1 MSLLM
6 DALKR
11 AEESK
16 QDAAR
21 SMTRGNRPTTAELSL
36 EPVAGESAVP
46 AELPDLA
53 DHIEA
58 VDAELAATAPPP
70 PRPRPPAFALPPDSP
85 AAEAPVD
92 LGREAARNV
101 FAAKQPP
108 TPSRTPLWLGLGVA
122 GVAALGIAGYFYF
135 QLSSLNRSSLAGQ
148 AAPPV
153 RPTPAPAPTLVAP
166 VPPAPEAALLRPADT
181 PTASLM
187 SPPPPVRAARPLP
200 ASGESADSPPPPAG
214 IRFKRSPPA
223 PDPNVT
229 RGYAALQGDTLDQ
242 ARQAYEQAL
251 RSDPKNVDALLG
263 LAAIAQRQ
271 GRHGDA
277 ERLQQL
283 AYEADPKD
291 SAAQAAVV
299 ANATGDAVAV
309 ESRLRNLLAGQPES
323 PPLNFALGNLLSR
336 QNRWAEAQQAYFNAV
351 AGDGDNPDFLFNLA
365 VSLDHL
371 RQPKLAA
378 QHYRLALEAAER
390 RPAAFDRVRV
400 QKRLQELQ
408 P

>member
-21 SMTRGNRPTTAELSL
+21 AMTRSNRPGAPELSL
-36 EPVAGESAVP
+36 EPVTGDNVP
-46 AELPDLA
+46 AELPELA

-58 VDAELAATAPPP
+58 VDAELAAASAEPART
-70 PRPRPPAFALPPDSP
+70 RPPAFVTPPERP
-85 AAEAPVD
+85 APAPQIDASRDV
-92 LGREAARNV
+92 ARNV

-108 TPSRTPLWLGLGVA
+108 AAPDRTMLWIGLGIT
-122 GVAALGIAGYFYF
+122 GIAAIGIAVYFYF
-135 QLSSLNRSSLAGQ
+135 QLAALGSNSLAGRTTPPIAQQ
-148 AAPPV
+148 AAP
-153 RPTPAPAPTLVAP
+153 APAVA
-166 VPPAPEAALLRPADT
+166 T
-181 PTASLM
+181 
-187 SPPPPVRAARPLP
+187 PPVRAPELEP
-200 ASGESADSPPPPAG
+200 APTTPPTAVLLPPPERTAPSAPTSASTLD
-214 IRFKRSPPA
+214 SPPA
-223 PDPNVT
+223 PAAVRIKRSPAAPDPDVS
-229 RGYAALQGDTLDQ
+229 RGYAALRGDTLDQ
-242 ARQAYEQAL
+242 AQHAYEQAL
-251 RSDPKNVDALLG
+251 RKDAKNVDALLG
-263 LAAIAQRQ
+263 LAAVAQRQ
-271 GRHGDA
+271 GRQADA

-299 ANATGDAVAV
+299 ANATGDAVAL
-309 ESRLRNLLAGQPES
+309 ESRLRNLLASQPES
-323 PPLNFALGNLLSR
+323 APLNFALGNLLSR
-336 QNRWAEAQQAYFNAV
+336 QNRWAEAQQAYFSAV

-390 RPAAFDRVRV
+390 RPAAFDRIRV